1 MVTVFTIS
9 NYLILRFESVIGIFF
24 GVTPRINYQYKKTNS
39 NIPSMYSTQKN
50 QVFISFE
57 KSF

>member
-1 MVTVFTIS
+1 MALWKCDW
-9 NYLILRFESVIGIFF
+9 YFF

-39 NIPSMYSTQKN
+39 NIPSMYSTQKI

-57 KSF
+57 KLF